1 MGLSY
6 IGFYL
11 YTMRSLHSAL
21 YKIFLKRLYKARENS
36 GLTQIEV
43 AKLLGKPQSF
53 VSKCEQGERT
63 VDVIDL
69 LKFSKI
75 YNVSLDYFFE
85 GISIDDEPIQPIPS

>member
-1 MGLSY
+1 
-6 IGFYL
+6 
-11 YTMRSLHSAL
+11 MRSLHSL
-21 YKIFLKRLYKARENS
+21 PYKHFLKRLYKARENA

-43 AKLLGKPQSF
+43 AQRFGKPQSF

-75 YNVSLDYFFE
+75 YHVSLDFFFQD
-85 GISIDDEPIQPIPS
+85 ISIDDEPIQPIS

>member
-1 MGLSY
+1 
-6 IGFYL
+6 
-11 YTMRSLHSAL
+11 MRSLHSAP

-36 GLTQIEV
+36 GLTQIDV
-43 AKLLGKPQSF
+43 AQRLGKPQSF

-63 VDVIDL
+63 VDVLDL

-85 GISIDDEPIQPIPS
+85 GISIDDAPIQPIP

>member
-6 IGFYL
+6 IGLYL
-11 YTMRSLHSAL
+11 CGMRSLHSL
-21 YKIFLKRLYKARENS
+21 PYNHFLKRLYKARENA

-43 AKLLGKPQSF
+43 AQRFGKPQSF

-75 YNVSLDYFFE
+75 YHVSLDFFFQD
-85 GISIDDEPIQPIPS
+85 ISIDDEPIQPIS